1 MGKKLT
7 SLFILI
13 VILFYPIKSNPD
25 IANAKNLSE
34 GMIVCK
40 NNQSPITYNPR
51 KSK

>member
-1 MGKKLT
+1 MKNKVGIKLT

-13 VILFYPIKSNPD
+13 VILFYPIKSNPH

-40 NNQSPITYNPR
+40 NNQSPIT
-51 KSK
+51 